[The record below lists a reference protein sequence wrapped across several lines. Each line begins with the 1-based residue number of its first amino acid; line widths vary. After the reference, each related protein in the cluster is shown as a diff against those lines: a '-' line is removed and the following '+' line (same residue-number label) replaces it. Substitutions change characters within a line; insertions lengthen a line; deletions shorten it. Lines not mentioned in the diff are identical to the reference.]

1 MESLKSYTTHCP
13 WTMPKHPWSYYQE
26 WNEVVFLHYKVN
38 KQLLRTFVPNQ
49 LELDQ
54 FNGVC
59 WVSLVAFNMEQIHP
73 RLLLSIDSVS
83 NFYEL
88 NIRTYVKSNGKPGVY
103 FLRIEAS
110 KSLSCILAQKIS
122 KLPYKFAEMKR
133 KNNWFESGNNS
144 TKNFFSIQYSIG
156 DKIQQKNN
164 LEHWLTERYA
174 LFQDYKKGIYGFEVH
189 HKAWELHK
197 LKIQRLKVD
206 YPMYNFFFLKP
217 PDASN
222 YTKGVA
228 VLSWKKTKEK
238 YG

>member
-1 MESLKSYTTHCP
+1 
-13 WTMPKHPWSYYQE
+13 
-26 WNEVVFLHYKVN
+26 
-38 KQLLRTFVPNQ
+38 
-49 LELDQ
+49 
-54 FNGVC
+54 
-59 WVSLVAFNMEQIHP
+59 
-73 RLLLSIDSVS
+73 
-83 NFYEL
+83 
-88 NIRTYVKSNGKPGVY
+88 
-103 FLRIEAS
+103 
-110 KSLSCILAQKIS
+110 
-122 KLPYKFAEMKR
+122 MKR

>member
-1 MESLKSYTTHCP
+1 
-13 WTMPKHPWSYYQE
+13 
-26 WNEVVFLHYKVN
+26 
-38 KQLLRTFVPNQ
+38 
-49 LELDQ
+49 
-54 FNGVC
+54 
-59 WVSLVAFNMEQIHP
+59 MEQIHP
-73 RLLLSIDSVS
+73 RLLPSIDSVS

-88 NIRTYVKSNGKPGVY
+88 NIRTYVKSSGKRGVY
-103 FLRIEAS
+103 FLSIEAS
-110 KSLSCILAQKIS
+110 KSLACILAQKIS

-144 TKNFFSIQYSIG
+144 TKNFFSIQYSLG